1 MRCVPKFLIS
11 AVVVL
16 IVFLLIGIGSVIYSR
31 SSKKSDTV
39 VSTTNTQET
48 QEFNLQFTPYEGE
61 QKGISIRALLSTIIA
76 NNAMYGEEN
85 GKKVTITVNI
95 GKVQNGS
102 SKEILKEKD
111 ISDILKKIEISNI
124 YYVRFTEYKN
134 GLISNIEITD

>member
-95 GKVQNGS
+95 GKVQNS
-102 SKEILKEKD
+102 SKEILREKD